1 MLWVHKP
8 NEIWETENWEKNLH
22 KKSLIIWKTWHYAKK
37 FAKIYLLLPLPS
49 PPFPTPITPLPSP
62 PFPTPITSTNRQN
75 LLKIKGILK
84 FKTQHFTDSVSWSVS
99 KKSRLTIISAQAT
112 EFILVEL
119 GFLRSLGNILV
130 LCSDCRNMSTI
141 MPSNACL
148 ITEYRLAWLGELPQ
162 STWPPVR
169 GLCSGIVWNLG
180 QELRAITYV
189 SYTVM
194 VLS

>member
-1 MLWVHKP
+1 MKFEKLK
-8 NEIWETENWEKNLH
+8 TERKTFTKSHWSSEKHGIMPKNL
-22 KKSLIIWKTWHYAKK
+22 LK
-37 FAKIYLLLPLPS
+37 FISSFLCPPPPL
-49 PPFPTPITPLPSP
+49 
-62 PFPTPITSTNRQN
+62 PITSTNRQN
-75 LLKIKGILK
+75 LLRIKGILK

-141 MPSNACL
+141 MPLNACL